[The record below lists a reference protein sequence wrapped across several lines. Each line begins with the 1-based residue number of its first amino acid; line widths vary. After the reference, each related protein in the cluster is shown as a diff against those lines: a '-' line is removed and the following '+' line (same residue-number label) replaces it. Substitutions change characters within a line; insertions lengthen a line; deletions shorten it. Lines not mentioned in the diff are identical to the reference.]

1 MKLNSDIS
9 IFYPFSDVKMGSV
22 SLHWFRKALR
32 LHDNPALLKATES
45 SWLIPLYILDTE
57 YLDPR
62 RTNANRVG
70 FLLDS
75 LKCLD
80 EDLRSKGSCL
90 FVAKGRP
97 LDIMNSFIKEFQI
110 QRLTF
115 ERDTE
120 PYNKKIEDEL
130 LKSSESHQI
139 DVQSFSGHTLFDAD
153 YLLELSGG
161 KAPLTMKE
169 FYKVLSLA
177 GDPAEIYDTP
187 KELPPPP
194 PVEINNFDQIRIFN
208 RVPTL
213 SELSD
218 FGYNSSDKTTWFK
231 AGEQEGLRRM
241 DNFLEQKQRVL
252 TFEKPKTNPTSL
264 EPDTTALSPYLTN
277 GNLSVRLFYSKLRE
291 ITSEHNNSKII
302 KSPVSLEGQLYW
314 REMSYLIGYTTPN
327 FHQMVDNPIC
337 MQIPW
342 RDGEDAQALLDK
354 WEAGQT
360 GYPAVDAAMNQLKS
374 DGWIHHLARHLL
386 ACFLTRGDLWVHW
399 EMGRSVFEKNLIDH
413 DWSVNNFQWHWLSC
427 SAFFHQYF
435 RCYGPTTFFKKTD
448 PSGDY
453 IRKHV
458 PLLAKFPDE
467 YIYNPWEAP
476 KSVQEAAGCIIGK
489 DYPKPIVDH
498 KTASKDNMRKMK
510 LAYDQAKLNNQTDPI
525 NAIDTEENTTIPKVE
540 ENIKTKNDIEKG
552 ERGD

>member
-1 MKLNSDIS
+1 
-9 IFYPFSDVKMGSV
+9 MGSV

-45 SWLIPLYILDTE
+45 SWMIPLYILDTE
-57 YLDPR
+57 YLDSR
-62 RTNANRVG
+62 RVNANRVG

-80 EDLRSKGSCL
+80 EDLRSKGSRL
-90 FVAKGRP
+90 FVAKGKP
-97 LDIMNSFIKEFQI
+97 LDIMQSFIKEFQI

-120 PYNKKIEDEL
+120 PYNRKIDEEL
-130 LKSSESHQI
+130 LKTSASHQV
-139 DVQSFSGHTLFDAD
+139 DVSSFSGHTLFDPD
-153 YLLELSGG
+153 YLLELNGG
-161 KAPLTMKE
+161 KAPLTMRD
-169 FYKVLSLA
+169 FYKIMSLA
-177 GDPAEIYDTP
+177 NDPVEIYDTP
-187 KELPPPP
+187 QQLPPPP
-194 PVEINNFDQIRIFN
+194 PVEINNFDQIQIFN

-213 SELSD
+213 SELSE
-218 FGYNSSDKTTWFK
+218 FGYNDSDKTTWFK
-231 AGEQEGLRRM
+231 SGEKEGLKRM
-241 DNFLEQKQRVL
+241 EDFLSQKQRVI

-277 GNLSVRLFYSKLRE
+277 GNISVRLFYSKLKQ
-291 ITSEHNNSKII
+291 ITLEHNDVIA

-314 REMSYLIGYTTPN
+314 RELSYLIGYTTPN
-327 FHQMVDNPIC
+327 FNKMIDNPIC

-342 RDGEDAQALLDK
+342 RDGEDAKALLDK
-354 WEAGQT
+354 WETGQT
-360 GYPAVDAAMNQLKS
+360 GYPAVDAAMNQLRS

-399 EMGRSVFEKNLIDH
+399 EMGRDVFEKNLIDH

-435 RCYGPTTFFKKTD
+435 RVYGPTSFFKKTD
-448 PSGDY
+448 PTGAY

-458 PLLAKFPDE
+458 PQLATFPDE

-476 KSVQEAAGCIIGK
+476 KSVQEASSCIIGK

-510 LAYDQAKLNNQTDPI
+510 LAYDQVKLVKEEESFEKPI
-525 NAIDTEENTTIPKVE
+525 KAFDMEEKIIVREPE
-540 ENIKTKNDIEKG
+540 EQIKTKTDMEK
-552 ERGD
+552 ENKENS

>member
-1 MKLNSDIS
+1 
-9 IFYPFSDVKMGSV
+9 MGSV

-32 LHDNPALLKATES
+32 LRDNPALLKATES

-62 RTNANRVG
+62 RANANRVG

-80 EDLRSKGSCL
+80 QDLRSKGSCL
-90 FVAKGRP
+90 FVAKGKP
-97 LDIMNSFIKEFQI
+97 LEIMNSLIKDFQI

-120 PYNKKIEDEL
+120 PYNKSIDDEL
-130 LKSSESHQI
+130 FKSSEAQKV
-139 DVQSFSGHTLFDAD
+139 DVQSFSGQTLYDPD
-153 YLLELSGG
+153 YLLELNEG

-169 FYKVLSLA
+169 FYKVISLA
-177 GDPAEIYDTP
+177 DDPLEVFDMP
-187 KELPPPP
+187 NQLPPPP
-194 PVEINNFDQIRIFN
+194 PVEINTFGQIKILN

-218 FGYNSSDKTTWFK
+218 YGYSAADKTTWF
-231 AGEQEGLRRM
+231 AGGEEEGAKRM
-241 DNFLEQKQRVL
+241 DNFLAQTQRVI

-264 EPDTTALSPYLTN
+264 LPDTTALSPYLSN
-277 GNLSVRLFYSKLRE
+277 GNLSVRHFYSKLKE
-291 ITSEHNNSKII
+291 VTSEHNNITSI
-302 KSPVSLEGQLYW
+302 SPMSLEGQLYW

-337 MQIPW
+337 KQIPW

-354 WEAGQT
+354 WETGQT
-360 GYPAVDAAMNQLKS
+360 GYPAVDAAMNQLRS

-413 DWSVNNFQWHWLSC
+413 DWSINNFQWHWLSC
-427 SAFFHQYF
+427 SAFFYQYF
-435 RCYGPTTFFKKTD
+435 RCYGPTTFFKQYD
-448 PSGDY
+448 PTGEY

-458 PLLAKFPDE
+458 PLLAQFPDE

-498 KTASKDNMRKMK
+498 KIASKDNMMKMK
-510 LAYDQAKLNNQTDPI
+510 LAYDQDKLVKSNNLVNQMEPSNTQEVDGKAKT
-525 NAIDTEENTTIPKVE
+525 
-540 ENIKTKNDIEKG
+540 NIEVTLMQYEQKT
-552 ERGD
+552 